1 MEALLAALE
10 QSPFA
15 ASMRMSVF
23 LYPVA
28 NVVHVLGA
36 LIFFAAVAAMD
47 VRLLTA
53 PSIDAARAFIGR
65 VRPVAIAGF
74 LVQLVTGVMLLAPE
88 ATHLWHNPVFAW
100 KIGAIVFG
108 LLNVIAV
115 DVLVRRG
122 WPAMKVP
129 AAVAVGAVLSIGA
142 WLGTATAGRLM
153 AYF

>member
-1 MEALLAALE
+1 MELVFAALE

-15 ASMRMSVF
+15 AAMRTSVF

-36 LIFFAAVAAMD
+36 MTFFAAVAAMD
-47 VRLLTA
+47 VRLITA
-53 PSIDAARAFIGR
+53 PSIDAVRAFIRR

-74 LVQLVTGVMLLAPE
+74 VVQLISGVMLLAPE

-100 KIGAIVFG
+100 KIGAIVVGVVNFAAVEV
-108 LLNVIAV
+108 LL
-115 DVLVRRG
+115 RRG
-122 WPAMKVP
+122 WPGTAVP
-129 AAVAVGAVLSIGA
+129 TAVATGAVLSIAA